1 MQRTRRTRRRR
12 RSANLVDCS
21 MLLGHLAFDSQGL
34 HLVALGSKQHC
45 LLRRRYCRRCGYRL
59 AQGGDS
65 ALLLSCYVH
74 YHYLELNFWRCLY
87 CQCPYCRCYCRR
99 AILRLEL
106 LRLRRLHLRL
116 LHLRL
121 PVLRLLVLE
130 ERHLQRV
137 LVLLLILFILAI
149 LSIILPLGFHSM
161 PHLQSRQLPTY
172 PMIFPSR
179 QPQNLLCVPVVPF

>member
-1 MQRTRRTRRRR
+1 
-12 RSANLVDCS
+12 
-21 MLLGHLAFDSQGL
+21 MLLDHLAFDSQGL

-74 YHYLELNFWRCLY
+74 YHYLELNLWWCLY

-106 LRLRRLHLRL
+106 LRLRRLH
-116 LHLRL
+116 
-121 PVLRLLVLE
+121 LRLLVLE

-172 PMIFPSR
+172 PMISPPF
-179 QPQNLLCVPVVPF
+179 QPQHLLCVPTVPF